1 MHKHRL
7 TKLWTCLTS
16 LGRKF
21 SRSPNDDYTNVHS
34 IERSAIF
41 FLFFSICNENLSVQF
56 FSSSDWYATVSKSL
70 KIVTVTQ
77 AKKSLAVR
85 PGKPSISHL
94 RVCMPLYQKK
104 YHIFLSGTFQG
115 HVSQFFCA
123 CWIPKSS
130 CEGFFQ
136 RTAAKF
142 NFSLHLHNIS
152 YILCIAYI
160 IYSNFI
166 YTTYIIY
173 ILYMSIVS
181 LHHLHRL
188 HHLLHHL
195 NISKSISSTTSHTL
209 STSTSSTSHSIIYL
223 YLPTSFTR
231 PRGAELLHISYN
243 SHNVIYKIVRVGRAA
258 VRWNANLHGIQTLI
272 SSAYLLH
279 FPICMASGQ
288 ANNRQPFL
296 ISAQLGRSNCG
307 ERTTTD
313 LFLGILHRD
322 WSILCVPL
330 LWWGIYTWIVVFA
343 QPRHSTEIKSVTHV
357 RFDTMTWA
365 LRGIPF

>member
-7 TKLWTCLTS
+7 TKPWMCLTS

-34 IERSAIF
+34 IERSANF
-41 FLFFSICNENLSVQF
+41 FVIISVCNENLSVQF

-77 AKKSLAVR
+77 AKKSLVVR

-136 RTAAKF
+136 NTAAKF

-152 YILCIAYI
+152 YILYIAYI

-166 YTTYIIY
+166 YTY
-173 ILYMSIVS
+173 
-181 LHHLHRL
+181 LHHIHNLHL
-188 HHLLHHL
+188 VHVYC
-195 NISKSISSTTSHTL
+195 IFTSPTSPTSSTTSSKSISSTTSHTL
-209 STSTSSTSHSIIYL
+209 IYIN
-223 YLPTSFTR
+223 F
-231 PRGAELLHISYN
+231 
-243 SHNVIYKIVRVGRAA
+243 IYI
-258 VRWNANLHGIQTLI
+258 T
-272 SSAYLLH
+272 
-279 FPICMASGQ
+279 
-288 ANNRQPFL
+288 
-296 ISAQLGRSNCG
+296 
-307 ERTTTD
+307 
-313 LFLGILHRD
+313 
-322 WSILCVPL
+322 
-330 LWWGIYTWIVVFA
+330 
-343 QPRHSTEIKSVTHV
+343 
-357 RFDTMTWA
+357 
-365 LRGIPF
+365 